1 MIKEIKNVQDLLR
14 MRKEALHLHEASNI
28 SSVSVSPDTLPAA
41 LTVSTIEEGEF
52 TPKNEKVSK
61 PVLTE
66 AIGRVSFFE
75 RDLVR
80 YPLIFLVSFGFFYF
94 VLNFGA
100 FSNKLAAYFSKEQPQ
115 SQTEG
120 KVLGVA
126 TPDYNSWISKY
137 FYQTNNADALSPNN
151 DYDQDGLTN
160 YQEFL
165 LGTNPTKKD
174 TDNDGYSDGQEI
186 LNGYNPLYE
195 GKLTGQQQDI
205 IKDWN
210 LQDISD
216 RISYFS
222 RLAFSSSNPWLN
234 PLGDLP
240 QGPADPASAG
250 GPAISYDL
258 NTPGE
263 ISIPKINVKAP
274 IVWSQS
280 PDNFA
285 KDLEN
290 GPIHYPGTPLPGQNG
305 VSYISAHSSNYVW
318 SKSKYSF
325 IFSRIDE
332 LSAGDEFF
340 VTVNKTDGQP
350 LTLRYIVT
358 GKKEYK
364 PDDQAQ
370 FEGSGSE
377 STVNLSTCWP
387 LGSTARRF
395 IVSGKM
401 TGV

>member
-14 MRKEALHLHEASNI
+14 MDKATLHLHEASNI
-28 SSVSVSPDTLPAA
+28 SSVSVSPDTLPVA
-41 LTVSTIEEGEF
+41 LAVSAIEEGEF
-52 TPKNEKVSK
+52 TPKNEKANKSAK
-61 PVLTE
+61 DEPGTL
-66 AIGRVSFFE
+66 GRVSFFE

-94 VLNFGA
+94 ILNFGA
-100 FSNKLAAYFSKEQPQ
+100 FSNKLAAYFNKEKPQ

-174 TDNDGYSDGQEI
+174 TDNDGYSDGQEV
-186 LNGYNPLYE
+186 LNGYNPLYD
-195 GKLTGQQQDI
+195 GKLTRQQQDI
-205 IKDWN
+205 IKDWDLRDVN
-210 LQDISD
+210 D

-222 RLAFSSSNPWLN
+222 RLAFSSSDPWLN

-240 QGPADPASAG
+240 QGPVDPASAS

-290 GPIHYPGTPLPGQNG
+290 GPIHYPGTSLPGQNG
-305 VSYISAHSSNYVW
+305 VSY
-318 SKSKYSF
+318 
-325 IFSRIDE
+325 
-332 LSAGDEFF
+332 
-340 VTVNKTDGQP
+340 
-350 LTLRYIVT
+350 
-358 GKKEYK
+358 
-364 PDDQAQ
+364 
-370 FEGSGSE
+370 
-377 STVNLSTCWP
+377 
-387 LGSTARRF
+387 
-395 IVSGKM
+395 
-401 TGV
+401 